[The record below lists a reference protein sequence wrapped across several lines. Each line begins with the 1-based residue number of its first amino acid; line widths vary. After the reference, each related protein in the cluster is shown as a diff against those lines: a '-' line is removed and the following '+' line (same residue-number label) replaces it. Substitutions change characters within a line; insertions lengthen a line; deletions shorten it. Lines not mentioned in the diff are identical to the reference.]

1 MVYRMVT
8 SVHLAD
14 IGPAAALRLLRR
26 PPAVGEVPGLTYAE
40 TLALAPLGPAL
51 LPKPKPGRVG
61 LVAAW
66 TDDAALDA
74 FLADHPT
81 AAALQGGYGARLEPV
96 RVVGAWPEIGDLPRQ
111 ERPAGDG
118 PVAVLTLGRLRLRR
132 ALAFLRA
139 SAKAE
144 RDALASPALLLATG
158 LARPPRLVA
167 TFSIWRD
174 VPTMRDYVGRADGGH
189 RGATSTHAAVP
200 FHHAS
205 AFIRFRLREQTGAWE
220 PPH

>member
-1 MVYRMVT
+1 MVT
-8 SVHLAD
+8 SVHLAEV
-14 IGPAAALRLLRR
+14 GPAAALRLLRR
-26 PPAVGEVPGLTYAE
+26 PPAVGEVPGLTYAV

-61 LVAAW
+61 LLAAW

-81 AAALQGGYGARLEPV
+81 AAALQAGYRARLEPV
-96 RVVGAWPEIGDLPRQ
+96 RVVGAWPELGDLPPQ

-132 ALAFLRA
+132 AIAFLRA
-139 SAKAE
+139 SAAAE

-167 TFSIWRD
+167 TFSVWRD
-174 VPTMRDYVGRADGGH
+174 VPTMRGYVRRGGGGH
-189 RGATSTHAAVP
+189 LGASSAHAAKP

-205 AFIRFRLREQTGAWE
+205 AFIRLRLREQTGAWE
-220 PPH
+220 TPH

>member
-1 MVYRMVT
+1 MVT

-14 IGPAAALRLLRR
+14 VGPSAALRLLRR

-51 LPKPKPGRVG
+51 LPRPKPGRVG

-81 AAALQGGYGARLEPV
+81 AAALEGGYGARLEPV
-96 RVVGAWPEIGDLPRQ
+96 RVVGAWPELGDLPRP

-132 ALAFLRA
+132 AVAFLRA
-139 SAKAE
+139 SARAE

-167 TFSIWRD
+167 TFSVWGDI
-174 VPTMRDYVGRADGGH
+174 PTMRDYVERGDGGH
-189 RGATSTHAAVP
+189 RGASSAHAAQP

-205 AFIRFRLREQTGAWE
+205 AFIRFHLREQTGAWE